1 MCNVHKGMKCWENT
15 FTNGGK
21 RHFIAHFFFII
32 ITGLFFSVYIWS
44 QHKTYILKPYHPL
57 QYKQHVHS
65 HSFVLLW
72 QTLYQI
78 DKTPHKL
85 FQAIDY
91 PVSSNVKWHST
102 SVCFLGFFNLVYL
115 FLIILATYC
124 WYNFIKLSLLFLFK
138 LFF

>member
-1 MCNVHKGMKCWENT
+1 MYIKAWNV
-15 FTNGGK
+15 GK
-21 RHFIAHFFFII
+21 IVLPMVGKDILSHN
-32 ITGLFFSVYIWS
+32 FFSLLLHAYFSCIHLIS
-44 QHKTYILKPYHPL
+44 TFNIYSKPYHPL

-102 SVCFLGFFNLVYL
+102 SVCFLVFFYLVYL